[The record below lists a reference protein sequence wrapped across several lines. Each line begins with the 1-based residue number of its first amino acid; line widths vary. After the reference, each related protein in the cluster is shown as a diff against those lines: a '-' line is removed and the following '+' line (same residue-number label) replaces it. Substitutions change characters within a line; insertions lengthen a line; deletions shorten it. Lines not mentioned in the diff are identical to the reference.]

1 MLSVIAAQTGKT
13 VDISTAKDMKIFKE
27 EQYEI
32 LAEELRKSLAMDR
45 IYEMMGLKNGSKHL

>member
-1 MLSVIAAQTGKT
+1 
-13 VDISTAKDMKIFKE
+13 MKIFKE